1 MANEF
6 NESTFLDDQTCNFGT
21 SKDFKVVY
29 DSADN
34 RLEIRD
40 TSDAVIFTMST
51 AGAIGAVGR
60 LTSAG
65 FLSVGS
71 SSNLTIASGAITVT
85 KSYHRVGGQ
94 GAAADDLVTINGTS
108 QGDIVVIRRNSE
120 TITVKDATGNLL
132 LNGSDCVLSAASMNI
147 VLMNYDGTNLMELS
161 RNSA

>member
-6 NESTFLDDQTCNFGT
+6 NESTFLDDQSCNFGT

-40 TSDAVIFTMST
+40 TADALIGTLST
-51 AGAIGAVGR
+51 AGALGVVGR
-60 LTSAG
+60 LTSNG

-71 SSNLTIASGAITVT
+71 FSSLTIASGAITVT
-85 KSYHRVGGQ
+85 KSYHRVGGE
-94 GAAADDLVTINGTS
+94 GAASDDLVTINGTS
-108 QGDIVVIRRNSE
+108 QGDIVFIRRNAE

-132 LNGSDCVLSAASMNI
+132 LNGGDCVLDASGKIIQLMNI
-147 VLMNYDGTNLMELS
+147 DGTNLIEIS
-161 RNSA
+161 RHTS

>member
-40 TSDAVIFTMST
+40 TADALIGTLST
-51 AGAIGAVGR
+51 AGALGVVGR
-60 LTSAG
+60 LTSNG

-71 SSNLTIASGAITVT
+71 FSSLTIASGAITVT
-85 KSYHRVGGQ
+85 KSYHRVGGE
-94 GAAADDLVTINGTS
+94 GAASDDLVTINGTS
-108 QGDIVVIRRNSE
+108 QGDIVFIRRNAE

-132 LNGSDCVLSAASMNI
+132 LNGGDCVLDASGKIIQLMNI
-147 VLMNYDGTNLMELS
+147 DGTNLIEIS
-161 RNSA
+161 RHTS

>member
-1 MANEF
+1 MANEL
-6 NESTFLDDQTCNFGT
+6 NETTILDDQTFNLGT

-60 LTSAG
+60 LTSNG

-85 KSYHRVGGQ
+85 KSYHRVGGE